1 MDPRAPNRF
10 THDSDFTRLNEGLTS
25 IPYLPFNL
33 ACCLR
38 QIPLISN
45 IRRVRPRHFRWNYY
59 YLEVEPR
66 LCPAIHL
73 GTDPTSTFFLF
84 YSVLLFSVSL
94 QCFSAQERIE
104 SSLQVVCTRD
114 LSSGVDRACL
124 ISRSVDNVESTCV
137 CVCAYSHHHLDLAPD
152 PSLWIST
159 PPVPARTGPSACDT
173 STFRHQHRRNPG
185 LCVNILR
192 ADCCERGQ
200 DEPDLGVSAFKRA
213 SYEQQQLAPGS
224 AALHCD
230 LD

>member
-1 MDPRAPNRF
+1 MSR
-10 THDSDFTRLNEGLTS
+10 HLSISVQIRLPLSSFS
-25 IPYLPFNL
+25 ILSCYSPF
-33 ACCLR
+33 R
-38 QIPLISN
+38 
-45 IRRVRPRHFRWNYY
+45 
-59 YLEVEPR
+59 
-66 LCPAIHL
+66 
-73 GTDPTSTFFLF
+73 
-84 YSVLLFSVSL
+84 FSVS
-94 QCFSAQERIE
+94 ARKKERIE

-114 LSSGVDRACL
+114 LSSWVDRACL